1 MKTKIFDILKPALIL
16 TIICVVLTA
25 ALAATNLFTKDI
37 IAKGAYEKEQAALS
51 HCIEADSF
59 KKLDNLSKAN
69 TVVYEATKDQKIIG
83 YAFSIK
89 KNGYG
94 GDVSVIVG
102 VIDGKVSAIEI
113 TDVSNE
119 TPGLGQNAKNEKFTN
134 QFKGI
139 QNADE
144 VVAMTGAT
152 ITSNA
157 VKSAVA
163 DALTLYNNIV
173 KGAA

>member
-1 MKTKIFDILKPALIL
+1 MKNKIFDIIKPALIL

-37 IAKGAYEKEQAALS
+37 IAKGAEAKEQLALNN
-51 HCIEADSF
+51 CIDADSF
-59 KKLDNLSKAN
+59 KKVENSN
-69 TVVYEATKDQKIIG
+69 TNAVVYEAVKDSKTVG
-83 YAFSIK
+83 YAFSVK
-89 KNGYG
+89 KSGYG

-102 VIDGKVSAIEI
+102 IIDGKVSAIEI

-119 TPGLGQNAKNEKFTN
+119 TPGLGQNAKNDSFKDK
-134 QFKGI
+134 FKGI

-144 VVAMTGAT
+144 VAAMTGAT

-157 VKSAVA
+157 VKSAVSE
-163 DALTLYNNIV
+163 ALTLYNELV